1 MHPNFNDGMTTKV
14 RLALVSD
21 GLKEIFRRFREDV
34 DPPVFELRDNC
45 IQMLRS
51 VKLLKLRR
59 YTSNQVGVHP
69 KNRYGDGIIPGHVVS
84 LVEKFTLRGFSEE
97 DLGIPRATELPPP
110 GHARREEFVRFCNL
124 LAEKS
129 GGILPMY
136 GANEIEIVS
145 GQKSHTSQACR
156 CVLQGAACE
165 NELIAADGR
174 CSLEKVRAQRPS
186 FAKVCE
192 EGMEWEV
199 VPWEVEDEFDLIMD
213 LIQETGNAATTTAQ
227 QETRLEI
234 CLKMT
239 SSFNRSTSL
248 RNNMTDTETDEV
260 WTKVIQEARRGGS
273 DFADEIPDLANF
285 LKNSKTEQLHELVDF
300 QKSLSFNP
308 RIVNASIMHQVM
320 KVPLGEDGLG
330 HQDLKMDHNC

>member
-1 MHPNFNDGMTTKV
+1 MRFRIIYIFVFGPHIFYCEFAELNIIDHIAISFQVQRTQNIAANRHKMNTQGMHPNFNDGMTTKV
-14 RLALVSD
+14 RLALVPD

-34 DPPVFELRDNC
+34 DPPVFELRDKC

-51 VKLLKLRR
+51 VKLLKMRR

-199 VPWEVEDEFDLIMD
+199 VPWEVEDGPEP
-213 LIQETGNAATTTAQ
+213 A
-227 QETRLEI
+227 
-234 CLKMT
+234 
-239 SSFNRSTSL
+239 
-248 RNNMTDTETDEV
+248 
-260 WTKVIQEARRGGS
+260 
-273 DFADEIPDLANF
+273 
-285 LKNSKTEQLHELVDF
+285 
-300 QKSLSFNP
+300 
-308 RIVNASIMHQVM
+308 
-320 KVPLGEDGLG
+320 
-330 HQDLKMDHNC
+330 